1 MYLIDGNNVI
11 GLRAKGY
18 ENWYHDKPAAR
29 RRLLEE
35 LAELA
40 SRKRLRLA
48 VVFDGAPEAHFPDG
62 SSFRGVQVFYARAG
76 SDADARIV
84 DMVEQERNRK
94 ALMVVT
100 SDTALA
106 ARVRVCGVRVI
117 RAGAFRRLLDE
128 ACSDKSKQADPAIA
142 DEEMGAWLRYFGVS
156 EEDDLV
162 ENDFLP

>member
-11 GLRAKGY
+11 GLRARGY
-18 ENWYHDKPAAR
+18 ESWYHDKPAAR

-48 VVFDGAPEAHFPDG
+48 VVFDGAPDAHFPDG
-62 SSFRGVQVFYARAG
+62 SSFRGVKVFYARPG

-84 DMVEQERNRK
+84 DLVERERNRK
-94 ALMVVT
+94 GLVVVT
-100 SDTALA
+100 SDAALA

-117 RAGAFRRLLDE
+117 RAGEFRRLLDE
-128 ACSDKSKQADPAIA
+128 AHTDESNATNLAVDN
-142 DEEMGAWLRYFGVS
+142 EEMDAWLRYFGVAA
-156 EEDDLV
+156 EDDLA
-162 ENDFLP
+162 EKD